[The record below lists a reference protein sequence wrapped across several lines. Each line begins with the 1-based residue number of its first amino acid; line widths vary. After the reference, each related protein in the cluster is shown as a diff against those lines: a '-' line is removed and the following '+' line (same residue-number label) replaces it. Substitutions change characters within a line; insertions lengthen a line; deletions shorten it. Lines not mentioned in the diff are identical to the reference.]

1 MVLLKFFYV
10 IKGILDF
17 FFHDLLSKQKGTILK
32 IFGNI
37 DTISSVGNLEN
48 HLKYLGMGEKKIGQ
62 ICYHIFTLVVDGK
75 IL

>member
-1 MVLLKFFYV
+1 M
-10 IKGILDF
+10 KGILDF

-37 DTISSVGNLEN
+37 DTIRSVGNLKN
-48 HLKYLGMGEKKIGQ
+48 HLKYLCGMGEKTIGQ